1 MRISCLRRRACWVR
15 GITVLLAIVVRIVGF
30 EPAARRSVEV
40 LAMPRAQRAVAMQEQ
55 RRHAHELLDLGE
67 RLLVLLV
74 AVVLRRG
81 GGEPGDVG
89 QRLAAFVRQ
98 RRVLAGGQRSEEH
111 TSELQSLMR
120 TSSAVFCLKKK
131 TQAH

>member
-40 LAMPRAQRAVAMQEQ
+40 LTMPRAQRAVAMQEQ
-55 RRHAHELLDLGE
+55 RRHAPELLDLGE
-67 RLLVLLV
+67 LLLVLLV

-89 QRLAAFVRQ
+89 QPLAAFVRQ
-98 RRVLAGGQRSEEH
+98 RRVLSRGQAQRAQGA
-111 TSELQSLMR
+111 TDTLAKR
-120 TSSAVFCLKKK
+120 ADP
-131 TQAH
+131 

>member
-30 EPAARRSVEV
+30 EPAACRSVEV

-55 RRHAHELLDLGE
+55 RRHAHELLALGA

-74 AVVLRRG
+74 AVVLRRCG
-81 GGEPGDVG
+81 GAPGHLG
-89 QRLAAFVRQ
+89 PRLAAFVPT
-98 RRVLAGGQRSEEH
+98 RRGLASGP
-111 TSELQSLMR
+111 
-120 TSSAVFCLKKK
+120 AAP
-131 TQAH
+131 AH

>member
-1 MRISCLRRRACWVR
+1 MRIRCLRRRACWVR

-74 AVVLRRG
+74 AV
-81 GGEPGDVG
+81 
-89 QRLAAFVRQ
+89 
-98 RRVLAGGQRSEEH
+98 RSEEH

-120 TSSAVFCLKKK
+120 ISYAVFCLKKK
-131 TQAH
+131 KQHKSHGKTNIRKP

>member
-89 QRLAAFVRQ
+89 QRLAAFDREST
-98 RRVLAGGQRSEEH
+98 RLN
-111 TSELQSLMR
+111 
-120 TSSAVFCLKKK
+120 SSHSCAS
-131 TQAH
+131 AM

>member
-1 MRISCLRRRACWVR
+1 
-15 GITVLLAIVVRIVGF
+15 
-30 EPAARRSVEV
+30 
-40 LAMPRAQRAVAMQEQ
+40 MPRAQRAVAMQEQ

-98 RRVLAGGQRSEEH
+98 RRVLAGGQAERAEEATAPFEQRSEGH
-111 TSELQSLMR
+111 TAEPQSPTR
-120 TSSAVFCLKKK
+120 SRYAGFCLKKK
-131 TQAH
+131 N